1 MKKICINKLKEY
13 TEKEIIIEAFVDKI
27 RDLQYVQFVILRD
40 LSGKVQLTIE
50 KNEENAKLVELV
62 SSLTLESTIKVT
74 AKVIEN
80 EKVKGLNIF
89 EKVKEC

>member
-1 MKKICINKLKEY
+1 MNKVKIGNLSKHY
-13 TEKEIIIEAFVDKI
+13 GEKVRIDGFVDKI

-80 EKVKGLNIF
+80 EK
-89 EKVKEC
+89 